1 MKLIYRIVA
10 ALALLASFAM
20 AQPKPK
26 SKAEYDALM
35 AIQNA
40 TDADARMAAIDNL
53 LTKFAD
59 TEFKS
64 QVLLMAAA
72 TAQQKNDYEKMTVY
86 AERTI
91 EADPQ
96 NFQAMLML
104 AAGIAQHTREFDLDR
119 EEKLAKATK
128 YAEQAM
134 ATIPNAPKPA
144 QFTDEQWAG
153 VKKDSTAD
161 AHAALGQCAVVRKK
175 YDVAVQE
182 YKTAVDSA
190 ATPEPANIVRLAN
203 AYNLNKQPDA
213 AIATLDRLKTMT
225 DVSAAIT
232 AAATNERNTAIKLKG
247 AASGTTGG
255 TTGSPAAAPASTT
268 PSTPAPAAAPVKP

>member
-1 MKLIYRIVA
+1 MKLIYRIMA

-119 EEKLAKATK
+119 EEKLAKASK
-128 YAEQAM
+128 YAEQAL
-134 ATIPNAPKPA
+134 AVIPAAPKPP

-153 VKKDSTAD
+153 VKKDAAAD
-161 AHAALGQCAVVRKK
+161 GHAALAQCAVVRKK

-182 YKTAVDSA
+182 YKTALDSA
-190 ATPEPANIVRLAN
+190 ATPEPATVVRLAN
-203 AYNLNKQPDA
+203 AYNLMKQPDA

-225 DVSAAIT
+225 NVPAPIT
-232 AAATNERNTAIKLKG
+232 NAATTERNTAIKLKG
-247 AASGTTGG
+247 AAGG
-255 TTGSPAAAPASTT
+255 AAGAPASTS
-268 PSTPAPAAAPVKP
+268 PATPAPAATPAKP

>member
-10 ALALLASFAM
+10 ALALLASVAL

-26 SKAEYDALM
+26 SKDEYDALM

-40 TDADARMAAIDNL
+40 TTADARLAAIDNL

-72 TAQQKNDYEKMTVY
+72 TAQQKNDYEKMTIY

-104 AAGIAQHTREFDLDR
+104 AAGIAQHTREFDLDPR
-119 EEKLAKATK
+119 RSW
-128 YAEQAM
+128 
-134 ATIPNAPKPA
+134 PK
-144 QFTDEQWAG
+144 QL
-153 VKKDSTAD
+153 S
-161 AHAALGQCAVVRKK
+161 
-175 YDVAVQE
+175 
-182 YKTAVDSA
+182 
-190 ATPEPANIVRLAN
+190 
-203 AYNLNKQPDA
+203 
-213 AIATLDRLKTMT
+213 
-225 DVSAAIT
+225 
-232 AAATNERNTAIKLKG
+232 
-247 AASGTTGG
+247 
-255 TTGSPAAAPASTT
+255 T
-268 PSTPAPAAAPVKP
+268 PSRRLPLFRMLRSPPSLPMSSGQR

>member
-10 ALALLASFAM
+10 ALALLASIAL

-26 SKAEYDALM
+26 SKDEYDALM

-40 TDADARMAAIDNL
+40 TTADARLAAIDNL

-59 TEFKS
+59 TEFKP

-72 TAQQKNDYEKMTVY
+72 TAQQKNDYEKMTIY

-119 EEKLAKATK
+119 EEKLAKASK

-134 ATIPNAPKPA
+134 AAIPNATKPA
-144 QFTDEQWAG
+144 QFTDEQWAA

-203 AYNLNKQPDA
+203 AYNLMKQPDA
-213 AIATLDRLKTMT
+213 AMATLDRLKTMT
-225 DVSAAIT
+225 DVPAAIT
-232 AAATNERNTAIKLKG
+232 NAATTERNTAIKLKG
-247 AASGTTGG
+247 APSGGTAAPSGTAA
-255 TTGSPAAAPASTT
+255 PAAAT
-268 PSTPAPAAAPVKP
+268 PSTPAPVPTPAKP

>member
-10 ALALLASFAM
+10 VLALLASFAM

-26 SKAEYDALM
+26 SKDEYDALM

-40 TDADARMAAIDNL
+40 TTADARLAAIDNL

-59 TEFKS
+59 TEFKP

-72 TAQQKNDYEKMTVY
+72 TAQQKNDYEKMTIY

-119 EEKLAKATK
+119 EEKLAKASK

-134 ATIPNAPKPA
+134 AAIPNATKPA
-144 QFTDEQWAG
+144 QFTDEQWAA

-203 AYNLNKQPDA
+203 AYNLMKQPDA
-213 AIATLDRLKTMT
+213 AMATLDRLKTMT
-225 DVSAAIT
+225 DVPAAIT
-232 AAATNERNTAIKLKG
+232 NAATTERNTAIKLKG
-247 AASGTTGG
+247 APSGGTAAPSGT
-255 TTGSPAAAPASTT
+255 AAPAAPT
-268 PSTPAPAAAPVKP
+268 PSTPAPAPPPAKP